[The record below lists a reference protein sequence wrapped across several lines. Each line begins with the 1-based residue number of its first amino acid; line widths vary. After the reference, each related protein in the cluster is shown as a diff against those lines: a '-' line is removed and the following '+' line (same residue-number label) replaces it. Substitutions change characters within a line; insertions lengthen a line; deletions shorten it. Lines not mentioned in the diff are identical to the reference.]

1 MSAPLWHSLFQA
13 ILDVIYPTRCV
24 ICERLKP
31 QAICAD
37 CWAQILRCEPPLCRL
52 CGVML
57 PLQARGMHLCGECR
71 SKRRYFDGARA
82 AGLHTA
88 TLRTA
93 IIQFKFHNR
102 RDLKTPLAQLL
113 AECLEA
119 ELEPPD
125 GLPLKNVDC
134 LVPVPLHPRRRQWR
148 GFDQALLLTEELS
161 RLTGLAVVEGLQ
173 RIKQTI
179 PQPQLTPE
187 EREEN
192 MRNAFAPVGEV
203 LAQKR
208 VLLID
213 DVFTTGATMNEAAR
227 AAKRGGAAFVYAL
240 TVSRPP
246 PPWHPAALTL
256 EPGDI

>member
-1 MSAPLWHSLFQA
+1 MSASAWHSLFQA
-13 ILDVIYPTRCV
+13 LLEAIYPPRCD
-24 ICERLKP
+24 ICERLAS

-37 CWAQILRCEPPLCRL
+37 CWAQILHCEPPLCRL

-82 AGLHTA
+82 AGLHTT

-102 RDLKTPLAQLL
+102 RCLKTPLAQLL
-113 AECLEA
+113 AERLEA
-119 ELEPPD
+119 EPEPPE

-148 GFDQALLLTEELS
+148 GFDQALLLAIELS
-161 RLTGLAVVEGLQ
+161 RLTGLPVVEGLK

-192 MRNAFAPVGEV
+192 MRNAFAPGGEA
-203 LAQKR
+203 LASKR

-227 AAKRGGAAFVYAL
+227 AAKEGGAVAVYAL

-256 EPGDI
+256 EPGDV